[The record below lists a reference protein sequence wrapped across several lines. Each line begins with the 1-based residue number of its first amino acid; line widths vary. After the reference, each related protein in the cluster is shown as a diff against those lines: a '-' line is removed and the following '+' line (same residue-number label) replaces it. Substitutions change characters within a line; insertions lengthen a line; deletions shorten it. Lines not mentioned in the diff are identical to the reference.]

1 MWVPDTIIRE
11 DAGDDYLSDFKVT
24 NIRLYNDGLNYWT
37 RLGELTVAASLDFT
51 AYPYDRQ

>member
-11 DAGDDYLSDFKVT
+11 DAGDDYLSDFKMT